1 MEHFNDCPQPSLTVM
16 LRCCGCAAG
25 APPPSLLPSLSC
37 VQSGLTGSLS
47 KVTEEREFLRSL
59 NETLLSNQKEFSS
72 KLAAAQAEL
81 KEKDAQLQDLQEQV
95 GGGVPALHCIRP
107 HVYGGGAS
115 LVRLLCRLIA
125 PDAPALCVFVCC
137 CCRCET

>member
-1 MEHFNDCPQPSLTVM
+1 M
-16 LRCCGCAAG
+16 R
-25 APPPSLLPSLSC
+25 LLPPCPPLSC
-37 VQSGLTGSLS
+37 VQSELTGSLS

-95 GGGVPALHCIRP
+95 GGGRACIALRLAAKEA
-107 HVYGGGAS
+107 AS
-115 LVRLLCRLIA
+115 CVRR
-125 PDAPALCVFVCC
+125 
-137 CCRCET
+137 